1 MKELSRLTRL
11 EMLKAS
17 VLDCISE
24 GINMGDMVARVE
36 AEIKKERQAVRW
48 SCVCPIVNGCAT
60 DAVYEGTEADC
71 AEYTHQHPELHGN
84 CIISPLY

>member
-17 VLDCISE
+17 VLDCMSE

-36 AEIKKERQAVRW
+36 AEINKEREAVR
-48 SCVCPIVNGCAT
+48 
-60 DAVYEGTEADC
+60 
-71 AEYTHQHPELHGN
+71 
-84 CIISPLY
+84 

>member
-1 MKELSRLTRL
+1 MEDISRLARL
-11 EMLKAS
+11 EKLKAS

-24 GINMGDMVARVE
+24 GINIGDMAARVE
-36 AEIKKERQAVRW
+36 AEIKKERESVRW
-48 SCVCPIVNGCAT
+48 SCVCPIVNGYAT

-84 CIISPLY
+84 CVISPLY

>member
-1 MKELSRLTRL
+1 
-11 EMLKAS
+11 MLKAS

-24 GINMGDMVARVE
+24 GIDMGDMVARVE
-36 AEIKKERQAVRW
+36 AEIKKEREAVRW
-48 SCVCPIVNGCAT
+48 SCVYHIVNGCSN

-71 AEYTHQHPELHGN
+71 SDYIHQHPELHGN